1 METLGIPHDVAGER
15 IANKYLQLDPPEGKM
30 SDRRKEELAIK
41 AQEKEKKRVKRA
53 REGECGLIGRRKR
66 LSLGK
71 EAEHRIR
78 SVGSFVGR

>member
-1 METLGIPHDVAGER
+1 
-15 IANKYLQLDPPEGKM
+15 M
-30 SDRRKEELAIK
+30 SDRRKKELTVRLA
-41 AQEKEKKRVKRA
+41 EKDKKLVKRA

-78 SVGSFVGR
+78 